1 MRQASLHY
9 TQDMKGKSA
18 HIDNGVRPLITIFA
32 QRKRKI
38 SPKQTL
44 TNIIYYKRKTEK
56 KHVVKFLLS
65 DS

>member
-18 HIDNGVRPLITIFA
+18 HIRGAKAILPGTIDNGVRPLITIFA

-38 SPKQTL
+38 SPK
-44 TNIIYYKRKTEK
+44 
-56 KHVVKFLLS
+56 
-65 DS
+65 

>member
-18 HIDNGVRPLITIFA
+18 HIRHTSGTIDNGVRPLITIFA

-38 SPKQTL
+38 SPK
-44 TNIIYYKRKTEK
+44 
-56 KHVVKFLLS
+56 
-65 DS
+65 